1 MKSLYVCRKVTGMS
15 LERFGW
21 NSHFESEFARVG
33 ETRTEPARVA
43 LADRERFFVW
53 TQSGEAEATVS
64 GRLRHRSE
72 DWPVV
77 GDWVAL
83 EQGCRIAHILPR
95 RTWFSR
101 KQPGA
106 AVREQVIAANIDV
119 LFVVCGLD
127 GDFNPRRIERYLLL
141 AWESGAKPAV
151 VLNKADVCMDVA
163 EAADRVAEI
172 ASGAPILTVSAREG
186 WGLPALEAHLQPGL
200 TAAFAGSSGAGKST
214 LVNRLLGREQQIV
227 QEVRASDSRGRHT
240 TVRRELFLAP
250 NGWLL
255 IDTPG
260 LRELQLWAS
269 SESADAAFFD
279 IATLAAVCRFRDCR
293 HHGEPGCAVA
303 AAGIDEARLANY
315 TKLQRELAHLD
326 RKLDQR
332 AVLEQKRRI
341 KRIHRAMRRH
351 YDPRT

>member
-1 MKSLYVCRKVTGMS
+1 MS
-15 LERFGW
+15 LDRFGW
-21 NSHFESEFARVG
+21 KSDFENEFARVG
-33 ETRTEPARVA
+33 ETGVEPARVA
-43 LADRERFFVW
+43 LADRERFLVW

-64 GRLRHRSE
+64 GRLRHRSQ

-83 EQGCRIAHILPR
+83 EQSCRITHILQR
-95 RTWFSR
+95 RTAFSR

-106 AVREQVIAANIDV
+106 VTREQVIAANIDV

-141 AWESGAKPAV
+141 AWESGARPV
-151 VLNKADVCMDVA
+151 VILNKADVCMDVA
-163 EAADRVAEI
+163 AAVDRVTEL
-172 ASGAPILTVSAREG
+172 ASGAPVLAISAREA
-186 WGLPALEAHLQPGL
+186 WGLPALDAHLNPRL

-214 LVNRLLGREQQIV
+214 LVNRLLGREQQPV
-227 QEVRASDSRGRHT
+227 QEVRAGDSRGRHT

-250 NGWLL
+250 HGWLL

-269 SESADAAFFD
+269 SDSADAAFSD
-279 IATLAAVCRFRDCR
+279 IATLAAGCRFRDCR
-293 HHGEPGCAVA
+293 HQGEPGCAVA
-303 AAGIDEARLANY
+303 AAGIDEGRLANY
-315 TKLQRELAHLD
+315 TKLQRELAQLD

-332 AVLEQKRRI
+332 AAQEEKRRI
-341 KRIHRAMRRH
+341 KRIHRAMRRRF
-351 YDPRT
+351 DPKTST

>member
-1 MKSLYVCRKVTGMS
+1 MS

-21 NSHFESEFARVG
+21 KSHFESAFARVCEAG
-33 ETRTEPARVA
+33 LQPARVA
-43 LADRERFFVW
+43 LADRERFLVW
-53 TQSGEAEATVS
+53 TESGEAEATVS

-83 EQGCRIAHILPR
+83 EQGCRIVHILPR
-95 RTWFSR
+95 RTAFSR

-106 AVREQVIAANIDV
+106 VTREQLIAANIDI

-151 VLNKADVCMDVA
+151 VLNKADVCVDVA
-163 EAADRVAEI
+163 EAAAQVAEI
-172 ASGAPILTVSAREG
+172 ASGAPVLTVSAREG
-186 WGLPALEAHLQPGL
+186 WGLPALEEHLKPRL

-214 LVNRLLGREQQIV
+214 LVNRLLGRAQQTV
-227 QEVRASDSRGRHT
+227 HEVRASDSRGRHT

-250 NGWLL
+250 EGWLL

-260 LRELQLWAS
+260 LRELQLWANS
-269 SESADAAFFD
+269 NSVDAAFSD
-279 IATLAAVCRFRDCR
+279 IAALAADCRFRNCR
-293 HHGEPGCAVA
+293 HQGEPGCAVA
-303 AAGIDEARLANY
+303 NSGIDEARLANY

-332 AVLEQKRRI
+332 AAQDEKRRI
-341 KRIHRAMRRH
+341 KRIHRDMRGH
-351 YDPRT
+351 YRD

>member
-1 MKSLYVCRKVTGMS
+1 MS

-21 NSHFESEFARVG
+21 NSHFEREFARVG
-33 ETRTEPARVA
+33 ETDTEPGRVA
-43 LADRERFFVW
+43 LADRERFLVW
-53 TQSGEAEATVS
+53 TPSGEAEAAAS

-83 EQGCRIAHILPR
+83 EHGCRIAHVVPR
-95 RTWFSR
+95 RTAFSR

-106 AVREQVIAANIDV
+106 VTRQQVIAANIDV
-119 LFVVCGLD
+119 LLVVCGLD

-141 AWESGAKPAV
+141 AWESGARPVV
-151 VLNKADVCMDVA
+151 VLNKADVCTDVA
-163 EAADRVAEI
+163 AAADGVEEI
-172 ASGAPILTVSAREG
+172 ASGAPVVTISAREG
-186 WGLPALEAHLQPGL
+186 WGLTALAEHLRPSL

-214 LVNRLLGREQQIV
+214 LVNRLLGREQQAV
-227 QEVRASDSRGRHT
+227 QDVRASDSRGRHT

-260 LRELQLWAS
+260 LRELQLWGS
-269 SESADAAFFD
+269 SDSADGAFSD
-279 IATLAAVCRFRDCR
+279 IATLAAGCRFRDCR
-293 HHGEPGCAVA
+293 HQGEPGCAVA

-315 TKLQRELAHLD
+315 AKLQRELAHLD
-326 RKLDQR
+326 RKVDQR
-332 AVLEQKRRI
+332 AAHDEKRRI
-341 KRIHRAMRRH
+341 KRIHRAMRGH
-351 YDPRT
+351 YRE